1 MNPPRLA
8 DITEPEF
15 WLSIGLGGIGFV
27 ALVVALNAVEAPTMA
42 VLAAGMVFGWLIAAI
57 QRLAKDRIAA
67 RRDNEATGSERDVQL

>member
-27 ALVVALNAVEAPTMA
+27 ALVVALNTVEAPTMV
-42 VLAAGMVFGWLIAAI
+42 VLAAGMVFGWLIDAME
-57 QRLAKDRIAA
+57 RWAKGRIAA
-67 RRDNEATGSERDVQL
+67 RRDDADSREREVQV